1 MCAMMQALA
10 EAVDCEASARN
21 ALALRPPDFARA
33 RALCQESR
41 RHLLR
46 FSRADCVVPSGE
58 VNDALQDQDMYGA
71 MAVQVGRDCMDRLA
85 QLEEQVHQFGL
96 SFAAC
101 RQQRLDRTH

>member
-1 MCAMMQALA
+1 MMQALA

-46 FSRADCVVPSGE
+46 FNRADSHCVVPSGE

-71 MAVQVGRDCMDRLA
+71 MAVQVGRDCLDRLA

-96 SFAAC
+96 SF
-101 RQQRLDRTH
+101 D

>member
-1 MCAMMQALA
+1 MMQALA

-46 FSRADCVVPSGE
+46 FSLRIVLSRQLHYMGLMLRIPIWP
-58 VNDALQDQDMYGA
+58 ALWQTGC
-71 MAVQVGRDCMDRLA
+71 G
-85 QLEEQVHQFGL
+85 
-96 SFAAC
+96 
-101 RQQRLDRTH
+101 

>member
-1 MCAMMQALA
+1 MMQALA

-71 MAVQVGRDCMDRLA
+71 MAVQVGRDCLDRLA

-96 SFAAC
+96 SFAAF

>member
-1 MCAMMQALA
+1 MMQALA

-46 FSRADCVVPSGE
+46 FNRADSHCVVPSGE

-71 MAVQVGRDCMDRLA
+71 MAVQVGRDCLDRLA